1 MAEARENASA
11 HAGAYGGSEREQQR
25 HEGAAHPSDGSGTR
39 HTGERAEAMM
49 GSMRDR
55 AGDMARD
62 MADAQKDRGAQKIE
76 DIAEAVDDAA
86 DAVAPHM
93 QGAADYIHEAAQNLT
108 RFSSALRQRSV
119 DDVLSD
125 VSRFARAQPAAFF
138 GASVLAGVAL
148 TRFLKS
154 AAPATTHRASET
166 RASRNRATMRRA
178 PGPGGVAP

>member
-1 MAEARENASA
+1 MTEEARENDKTQ
-11 HAGAYGGSEREQQR
+11 AGEHGGAGTEQRRPDGTAYR
-25 HEGAAHPSDGSGTR
+25 ADGSGTQ
-39 HTGERAEAMM
+39 HMGERAEAMM
-49 GSMRDR
+49 DSMRDR
-55 AGDMARD
+55 ARD
-62 MADAQKDRGAQKIE
+62 MADAQKDMGAQKID
-76 DIAEAVDDAA
+76 DIAGAVDDAA

-125 VSRFARAQPAAFF
+125 VNRFARAQPAAFF

-154 AAPATTHRASET
+154 SSPDTTHRASDT
-166 RASRNRATMRRA
+166 AASSSRAAMRRA
-178 PGPGGVAP
+178 PGPGGVAS